1 LTENPFDARLDL
13 VPLDPGVYLMKDAAG
28 SIIYVGKA
36 VQLRNRLRS
45 YFSPNPQGNAKVL
58 AMISHIA
65 DFSYVVCENELEAL
79 ILESNLIKQ
88 HQPRYNILLRDDKG
102 FPYIRVTMNEP
113 YPRLLKAFRVGSDR
127 KEGARYFGPYLA
139 GDLFRALDALR
150 HIFPTKTCKR
160 VLPRDVGKE
169 RPCLNY
175 YIGRCVGPCK
185 GDVPVE
191 AYRAVMEDIC
201 SFLEGRYSAI
211 MEELKQKMNSAS
223 ERLDFEQAAIY
234 RDRIQALEKLMER
247 QKAVKVN
254 DDDADIIGIARNG
267 TEVCLQK
274 LEVREGRIIGASS
287 FFLPDES
294 NQDDELLSAFLSQH
308 YPEAALIPRSILL
321 PADLSEEQALAE
333 YLNDLRGGRVQLLQP
348 QRGAKKHLLD
358 MAAANA
364 KEALQ
369 RHTLLGGSG
378 QTALQESIRLLSERA
393 AGGKSLHR
401 LEAFDISNI
410 GRDDMAG
417 SMVVFV
423 DGRPARQQYRLYKID
438 RQEYQD
444 DYQAMREVL
453 SRRLARLGD
462 EKFGSRPDLI
472 LVDGGI
478 GHVNMAV
485 QLLSELGIDIPI
497 AGMVKDERH
506 RTRGL
511 ALPGGEI
518 LELAGLVRLLR
529 STEGRVR
536 SRGRQLAAASE
547 ISADSASAETDPKLP
562 VEYQAEDEQLWRVA
576 EQAAEQ
582 NADEQAT
589 AMGLLR
595 LLTAV
600 QDEAHRFALG
610 YQRKLSKKR
619 HTRFSLESIAGVGP
633 AKRRL
638 LLQHFSSIKAVSQA
652 TLEELEQVKGLGKQA
667 ALAVFEHFARD
678 RRQEQ

>member
-1 LTENPFDARLDL
+1 MTENPFDARLDL

-393 AGGKSLHR
+393 AGGKSLRR

-444 DYQAMREVL
+444 DYQAMREVM

-529 STEGRVR
+529 STEGRPR

-547 ISADSASAETDPKLP
+547 ISADSASAERDPKLP

-582 NADEQAT
+582 NADEQVT

>member
-1 LTENPFDARLDL
+1 MTENPFDARLDL

-127 KEGARYFGPYLA
+127 KDGARYFGPYLA

-211 MEELKQKMNSAS
+211 MEELKQKMSSAS
-223 ERLDFEQAAIY
+223 DRLDFEQAAIY

-247 QKAVKVN
+247 QKAVKVS

-287 FFLPDES
+287 FFLPDEN

-321 PADLSEEQALAE
+321 PADLSEEQSLTE
-333 YLNDLRGGRVQLLQP
+333 YLNELRGGRVQLLQP

-358 MAAANA
+358 MAATNA

-393 AGGKSLHR
+393 AGGKPLHR
-401 LEAFDISNI
+401 LEAYDISNI

-462 EKFGSRPDLI
+462 EKFGAIPDLI

-511 ALPGGEI
+511 ALPGGDI

-529 STEGRVR
+529 SAEGRGR
-536 SRGRQLAAASE
+536 GRGRQMSDNVDSEADIAAAR
-547 ISADSASAETDPKLP
+547 DPKLP

-595 LLTAV
+595 LLTAI

-619 HTRFSLESIAGVGP
+619 HTRFSLESIVGVGP

-652 TLEELEQVKGLGKQA
+652 SLEELEQVKGLGKPA
-667 ALAVFEHFARD
+667 AQAVFNHFERD